1 VLAIDAAERPG
12 ILAKSSLV
20 TVPPEAPPSLIV
32 KGGKL
37 LPLSAIN
44 LKEATELLKEVEVV
58 SYKVPLS
65 DKDGGASGGTVTR
78 EDLARMNGRSAASIA
93 STVGGVQSDANGNIT
108 SVRGSRDDATYYY
121 IDGIKV
127 RGSTN
132 LPKSAI
138 EEVSVMTG
146 GVPAN
151 FGDATGGIISITTR
165 GASRQY
171 FGGFEA
177 VTSGFAIGEDVYGLD
192 NNGYNLFE
200 GVFPVLSFFIN
211 KGPEKTPSKRL
222 YPLLSRP

>member
-1 VLAIDAAERPG
+1 MFKK
-12 ILAKSSLV
+12 ILLLSISFFILSLV
-20 TVPPEAPPSLIV
+20 SYAQPQGGSIKGKVFDETKEGFPFVNVALFQNGNIRGGATTAFDGAVKIYNISAGSYTLEIKFVGYQTYRLEGLIV

-37 LPLSAIN
+37 LPLSPIY

-58 SYKVPLS
+58 SYKVPLI

-78 EDLARMNGRSAASIA
+78 EDLARMPGRSAASIA

-108 SVRGSRDDATYYY
+108 SVRGSRDDASYYY

-132 LPKSAI
+132 LPKAAI

-151 FGDATGGIISITTR
+151 FGDATGGII
-165 GASRQY
+165 
-171 FGGFEA
+171 
-177 VTSGFAIGEDVYGLD
+177 
-192 NNGYNLFE
+192 
-200 GVFPVLSFFIN
+200 
-211 KGPEKTPSKRL
+211 
-222 YPLLSRP
+222 